1 MNAKRMLLIGTMAA
15 ALSFGSGVGATKTS
29 ADPQDK
35 SNVSYI
41 GIVQPE
47 DKEAPNDDL
56 QQLLGVSS
64 EQEIY
69 DALYAG
75 QSLADIANANNTHVQ
90 HVINLQVAELTAQ
103 LDARL
108 ASGNLSVG
116 NYHLQKAELEE
127 MVTASTYASQA
138 LA

>member
-15 ALSFGSGVGATKTS
+15 ALSFSSGIGATKTS
-29 ADPQDK
+29 ADPLDK
-35 SNVSYI
+35 SNVTYI
-41 GIVQPE
+41 AQPE
-47 DKEAPNDDL
+47 EKEAPNDDL

-64 EQEIY
+64 DQEIY

-75 QSLADIANANNTHVQ
+75 QSLADIANANHTHVQ

-108 ASGNLSVG
+108 ASGSLSVAT
-116 NYHLQKAELEE
+116 YHLQKAELEE
-127 MVTASTYASQA
+127 MVTTSTYASHPFS
-138 LA
+138 